1 MKLNE
6 NGDVKK
12 SSRIKEMGG
21 GVDTEIC
28 FSVSVFGQTSLIKG
42 Y

>member
-12 SSRIKEMGG
+12 SSIIKEMG

>member
-1 MKLNE
+1 MKMAMLKSQAE
-6 NGDVKK
+6 EKK
-12 SSRIKEMGG
+12 WE